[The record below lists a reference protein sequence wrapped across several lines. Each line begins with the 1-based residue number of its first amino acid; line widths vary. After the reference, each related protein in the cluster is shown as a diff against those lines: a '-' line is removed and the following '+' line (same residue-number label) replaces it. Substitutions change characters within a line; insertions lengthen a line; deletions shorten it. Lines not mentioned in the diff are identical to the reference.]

1 MICIYF
7 IFSMKDG
14 CIQHAHRQIKE
25 VEWLQK
31 LCQSDCQNHIGRPG
45 VLCVQMESE
54 SEICLLIG
62 VKRAWCDETTAENSW
77 LAWLWPHLH
86 VSHKR
91 LALIIYFFFFFF
103 LPCFSFVDVQHSC
116 TMPSLGHQ
124 LHLLPWPCP
133 WVHGGSSWRV
143 NRQESCCHCLL
154 LLVLGRACREANR
167 ERDITF
173 PCSGVVVGEHK
184 ASRSQAVSPCS
195 WAFPGTWILTGF
207 CVEMCVCAQEIHPTS
222 LGEISLSG
230 IKPWSSNKVT
240 YLLAR
245 RSGFFCYTVV
255 NSEQLIT

>member
-62 VKRAWCDETTAENSW
+62 VKGAWCDETTAENSW

-103 LPCFSFVDVQHSC
+103 SC
-116 TMPSLGHQ
+116 HVSLLEMCSIHA
-124 LHLLPWPCP
+124 PCP
-133 WVHGGSSWRV
+133 LWGT
-143 NRQESCCHCLL
+143 SCICCPGPAPGCMGAPHEGWT
-154 LLVLGRACREANR
+154 GRRAAVTVCFCSCSEGPAGKPI
-167 ERDITF
+167 ER
-173 PCSGVVVGEHK
+173 
-184 ASRSQAVSPCS
+184 
-195 WAFPGTWILTGF
+195 
-207 CVEMCVCAQEIHPTS
+207 
-222 LGEISLSG
+222 EISLF
-230 IKPWSSNKVT
+230 
-240 YLLAR
+240 L
-245 RSGFFCYTVV
+245 VV
-255 NSEQLIT
+255 ELW